1 LKDVTLLG
9 PWDSKPEEN
18 VYSYQSEF
26 ASRLLGAKPGERITF
41 AEGPVEIVAIAPWTS

>member
-1 LKDVTLLG
+1 VTILG

-26 ASRLLGAKPGERITF
+26 ASRLLGAKPGDRILF
-41 AEGPVEIVAIAPWTS
+41 ADGPAEVVAIAPWTS